1 MPERR
6 GRGRQPN
13 AAKPRKV
20 EPMLPEASYSSL
32 VRLVGFGY
40 GSNPTEVARYLLLR
54 SIDDLKRAGV
64 LKPEAESDQENE
76 GGPEEPAEEPV

>member
-1 MPERR
+1 MPQRA
-6 GRGRQPN
+6 GGRQPN

-20 EPMLPEASYSSL
+20 EPMLPEASYLSL
-32 VRLVGFGY
+32 VQLVGHGY

-64 LKPEAESDQENE
+64 LKPEAPSGQENQGGAE
-76 GGPEEPAEEPV
+76 GPTEEPV